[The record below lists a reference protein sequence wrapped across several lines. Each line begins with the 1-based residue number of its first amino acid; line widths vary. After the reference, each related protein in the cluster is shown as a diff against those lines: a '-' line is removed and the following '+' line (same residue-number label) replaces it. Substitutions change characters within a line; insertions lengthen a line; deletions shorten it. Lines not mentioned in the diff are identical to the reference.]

1 MERLLLLAGI
11 LAAIFYSPVY
21 AQTTTITGT
30 VADVETQG
38 PMPGVNVSLKGT
50 TQGTITNAAGTFS
63 LDVPPNAVLIISF
76 IGYKSQEVAVGSNTT
91 LAIELAVDV
100 TALSEVVV
108 TALGVKQEKRALGY
122 AAQELKGAELTNTRP
137 TNIVTALQGKVAGV
151 RIQNSGGAP
160 GAGSSILIRGVTSLN
175 SGQNNQPLFVI
186 DGVPMSN
193 ETIAANVLPSSGTA
207 AVTSTEQYSFSNRAI
222 DINPD
227 DIESINVLKG
237 PAASAL
243 YGLRASNG
251 VVMITTKRGQSGK
264 PQISYTGSLGW
275 DKINKTPDIQRAYRE
290 GASGVKRIGVPG
302 AGTPFQTFGPP
313 VTEDDV
319 LYDNFENFFQ
329 TGTRFSNNLSVS
341 GGTDKANYFTS
352 ISHLKQEGIVPNSD
366 WARTSVKFSGNA
378 TLSDRLTVRGGATYT
393 NSGGLRPQG
402 GDKSIM
408 SALNY
413 HTISVDVN
421 DYINPVDGSIKSYA
435 GSTIDNPRYLA
446 EYSTMED
453 DVNRIIT
460 YIGAN
465 YKILDWLDADYQ
477 LGLDYYGDQ
486 RVRIAP
492 VGLDISTAA
501 GGFMVEE
508 RLLYR
513 EINSNFLL
521 TARHSFSEDLKGSIM
536 VGNNVLDIH
545 SNQLNIRGEKFGM
558 KGFYDLTNTNNK
570 FTTEADL
577 VRRLIGVFGD
587 AKLEY
592 KSMLYV
598 NVTGR
603 NDWSST
609 LPTQNRSFF
618 YPSISAGYVFTESL
632 GLSTNPTFNYG
643 KIRASWAEVGK
654 DAQPYQI
661 GQYYQLAL
669 GFPFTSV
676 NGTAVNG
683 FRQSTTYGF
692 EDLSPERTRSL
703 EFGTELKFFNNRLS
717 LDATY
722 YRAISTN
729 QITEI
734 PVSNVSGLSRYVTN
748 AGKIRN
754 QGIELLLNGTPVQSG
769 NFTWDVS
776 LNWSANRNKILTMSE
791 GINEIMFTDD
801 RIANKFVL
809 GGSIADLYGRPYRR
823 NDEGALLLDADGY
836 PTFTDNYVK
845 VGNALPDWMGGLT
858 NTLIWKGLSLSFLI
872 EVREGGDAY
881 DTGMRNRIR
890 NGVDERTVPRNVDVV
905 FQGVNA
911 DGSSNTRSVRIDG
924 DTYYR
929 VAARYAD
936 VSEVLLQDA
945 SWLRLRSA
953 MIAYTFGRS
962 ALANTPLRSLTLS
975 AAGNN
980 LLLFTPFK
988 GFDPE
993 GSSYSSG
1000 SNSFGYTGLNIP
1012 MTRSLTFTVSANF

>member
-1 MERLLLLAGI
+1 MSMKRLLLLAGI
-11 LAAIFYSPVY
+11 LAIIFYSPVY

-30 VADVETQG
+30 VTDVENG
-38 PMPGVNVSLKGT
+38 GAMPGVNVSLRGT
-50 TQGTITNAAGTFS
+50 TRGTITDAAGAFS
-63 LDVPPNAVLIISF
+63 LDVPSDAVLIISF
-76 IGYKSQEVAVGSNTT
+76 IGYKSQEVAVGSSTT
-91 LAIELAVDV
+91 LAIQLAVDV

-122 AAQELKGAELTNTRP
+122 ASQELKGADLANSRP

-160 GAGSSILIRGVTSLN
+160 GAGTSILIRGMTSMT
-175 SGQNNQPLFVI
+175 SSQTNQPLFVI

-193 ETIAANVLPSSGTA
+193 QTVASSVLPSTGSVAT
-207 AVTSTEQYSFSNRAI
+207 TSTEQYSFSNRAI

-227 DIESINVLKG
+227 DIESLNVLKG
-237 PAASAL
+237 PAATAL

-251 VVMITTKRGQSGK
+251 AVMITTKRGKSGK
-264 PQISYTGSLGW
+264 PLISYTGSVGW
-275 DKINKTPDIQRAYRE
+275 DEVNKTPGIQRAYRE
-290 GASGVKRIGVPG
+290 GASGVRRIGVPG

-319 LYDNFENFFQ
+319 LYDNFKNFFQ

-341 GGTDKANYFTS
+341 GGNDKANYFTS
-352 ISHLKQEGIVPNSD
+352 VSHLKQEGIVPNSD
-366 WARTSVKFSGNA
+366 WARTSVRFSGNA
-378 TLSDRLTVRGGATYT
+378 TLSDRLTLRGGVTYT

-408 SALNY
+408 SVLNY
-413 HTISVDVN
+413 HTTSVDVN
-421 DYINPVDGSIKSYA
+421 DYINPDGSIKSYA

-446 EYSTMED
+446 EFSTMED

-460 YIGAN
+460 YTGAN
-465 YKILDWLDADYQ
+465 VKILDWLDADYQ

-536 VGNNVLDIH
+536 VGNNVLDIR
-545 SNQLNIRGEKFGM
+545 SNQLNVRGEKFGL
-558 KGFYDLTNTNNK
+558 KGFYDLTNTANK
-570 FTTEADL
+570 FTTEADVVHRL
-577 VRRLIGVFGD
+577 VGVFGD

-603 NDWSST
+603 NDWTST
-609 LPTQNRSFF
+609 LPRQNRSFF
-618 YPSISAGYVFTESL
+618 YPSVSAGYVFTESL
-632 GLSTNPTFNYG
+632 GLSSNPTFNYG

-654 DAQPYQI
+654 DAQAYQI

-669 GFPFTSV
+669 GFPF
-676 NGTAVNG
+676 NGVNG
-683 FRQSTTYGF
+683 FRQSTMYGSRN
-692 EDLSPERTRSL
+692 LQPERTRSL

-722 YRAISTN
+722 YRAMSSN

-734 PVSNVSGLSRYVTN
+734 PVSNTSGLALYITN

-754 QGIELLLNGTPVQSG
+754 QGVELLISGTPVSSG

-776 LNWSANRNKILTMSE
+776 LNWSANRNKIITMPD
-791 GINEIMFTDD
+791 GINEIMFMDD
-801 RIANKFVL
+801 RIANKFVQ

-823 NDEGALLLDADGY
+823 NDEGELILDADGY
-836 PTFTDNYVK
+836 PTFTDSYIK

-858 NTLIWKGLSLSFLI
+858 NTLSWKGLSLSFLV

-881 DTGMRNRIR
+881 DTGIRNRIR
-890 NGVDERTVPRNVDVV
+890 NGVDERTMPRNVDVV

-911 DGSSNTRSVRIDG
+911 DGSPNTRSVRIDG

-953 MIAYTFGRS
+953 TFSYTFGRS
-962 ALANTPLRSLTLS
+962 VLAKTPLSSLTLS

-993 GSSYSSG
+993 GSSYGSG
-1000 SNSFGYTGLNIP
+1000 SNVLGYTGLNIP